1 MATATMTTGAQATSR
16 RGIRSWVWPW
26 QLVSVVVAIA
36 LWALAVQT
44 GIAPRSAF
52 STPTVV
58 AQWLGGWLTDGT
70 AWTDIKAT
78 LFAALGGYV
87 IGIVAGLLAASL
99 FAFVP
104 GVAAVLEPYMSL
116 LNSIPLIVIA
126 PLFLLV
132 LGIGVAS
139 KLALAAIIVFFLA
152 FFSLYNGFR
161 SVDRNLIN
169 HARVLGA
176 GPIRLA
182 TVVYLPAVLSW
193 VLTTMRV
200 GIGFA
205 FIGVVVGE
213 FVGGN
218 QGIGVEINLGQQ
230 LDKADQTV
238 GGIVA
243 LIVIAAVLD
252 WLIAKI
258 ESRFAQW
265 QVF

>member
-1 MATATMTTGAQATSR
+1 MATATATAGGR
-16 RGIRSWVWPW
+16 QRARNGPRTWVWPW
-26 QLVSVVVAIA
+26 QLLSVAVIIG

-52 STPTVV
+52 STPPEVV
-58 AQWLGGWLTDGT
+58 HWLGGWFADGT
-70 AWTDIKAT
+70 AWADIKAT
-78 LFAALGGYV
+78 LVAALLGYAV
-87 IGIVAGLLAASL
+87 GIVAGLVFAAL

-116 LNSIPLIVIA
+116 LNGIPLIVIA
-126 PLFLLV
+126 PLFLLL

-139 KLALAAIIVFFLA
+139 KVAIAAIIVFFLA

-169 HARVLGA
+169 HAKVLGA
-176 GPIRLA
+176 GPLRLA
-182 TVVYLPAVLSW
+182 TVVYLPAVVSW
-193 VLTTMRV
+193 VLNTMRV

-230 LDKADQTV
+230 LNKPEQTV

-243 LIVIAAVLD
+243 LVIIAAVLD
-252 WLIAKI
+252 WVIAKI
-258 ESRFAQW
+258 ETRFAQW

>member
-1 MATATMTTGAQATSR
+1 
-16 RGIRSWVWPW
+16 
-26 QLVSVVVAIA
+26 
-36 LWALAVQT
+36 
-44 GIAPRSAF
+44 
-52 STPTVV
+52 
-58 AQWLGGWLTDGT
+58 
-70 AWTDIKAT
+70 
-78 LFAALGGYV
+78 
-87 IGIVAGLLAASL
+87 
-99 FAFVP
+99 VP

-169 HARVLGA
+169 HAKVLGA

-230 LDKADQTV
+230 LNKADQTV
-238 GGIVA
+238 GGIIA
-243 LIVIAAVLD
+243 LVIIAAVLD
-252 WLIAKI
+252 WLISKI